1 MASSPIVPS
10 LVVVARAT
18 RVVCLLLRDLLA
30 CCNVPGT
37 INGCSDGVRASRI
50 TRVSK
55 TKKEKMRDKK
65 KIMGSYEYGSIRFLS
80 ESKDID
86 GSG

>member
-37 INGCSDGVRASRI
+37 INGCSDGVDPPA
-50 TRVSK
+50 VS
-55 TKKEKMRDKK
+55 DP
-65 KIMGSYEYGSIRFLS
+65 
-80 ESKDID
+80 DID
-86 GSG
+86 KSDRG

>member
-1 MASSPIVPS
+1 
-10 LVVVARAT
+10 
-18 RVVCLLLRDLLA
+18 
-30 CCNVPGT
+30 
-37 INGCSDGVRASRI
+37 
-50 TRVSK
+50 
-55 TKKEKMRDKK
+55 MRDKK